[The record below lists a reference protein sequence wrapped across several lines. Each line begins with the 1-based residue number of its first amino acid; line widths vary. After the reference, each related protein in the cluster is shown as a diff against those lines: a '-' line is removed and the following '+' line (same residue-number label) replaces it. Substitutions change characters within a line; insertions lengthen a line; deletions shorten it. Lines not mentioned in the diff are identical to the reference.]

1 MFYHSF
7 HSIIDVSFGLQQN
20 NIHYTLANYSSNVMH
35 FICYSFIFYF
45 TYFPTELRNAAS
57 DVASSSCLHNIKIQQ
72 KHFTDLIII
81 VYKTC
86 MPQHT
91 KNVTRKFLYVV
102 QIVSKYV
109 SLLLIYFWC
118 MSSGFI
124 KYKGFSYFLSH
135 FYSAFQA
142 KYFSY
147 SATSIRSSSYIFY

>member
-1 MFYHSF
+1 MLFYHSF

-20 NIHYTLANYSSNVMH
+20 TIHYTLANYSSNVMH

-109 SLLLIYFWC
+109 SLWLIYF
-118 MSSGFI
+118 
-124 KYKGFSYFLSH
+124 
-135 FYSAFQA
+135 
-142 KYFSY
+142 
-147 SATSIRSSSYIFY
+147 

>member
-1 MFYHSF
+1 MCH
-7 HSIIDVSFGLQQN
+7 FGLQQN
-20 NIHYTLANYSSNVMH
+20 TIHYTLANYSSNVMH

-109 SLLLIYFWC
+109 SVLLIYFWC

-124 KYKGFSYFLSH
+124 KYKWFPYFLSH
-135 FYSAFQA
+135 FIKPFQV
-142 KYFSY
+142 KYFSHL
-147 SATSIRSSSYIFY
+147 A